1 MWESLILFNV
11 LTILR
16 LVVKNPAKKAALREI
31 LLNIRDGINA
41 AYPEDSGLPV
51 PPSQ

>member
-1 MWESLILFNV
+1 MWEALILFNV

-16 LVVKNPAKKAALREI
+16 LVVKDSAKKERLKGI

-41 AYPEDSGLPV
+41 AYPEDSGLPLL
-51 PPSQ
+51 P